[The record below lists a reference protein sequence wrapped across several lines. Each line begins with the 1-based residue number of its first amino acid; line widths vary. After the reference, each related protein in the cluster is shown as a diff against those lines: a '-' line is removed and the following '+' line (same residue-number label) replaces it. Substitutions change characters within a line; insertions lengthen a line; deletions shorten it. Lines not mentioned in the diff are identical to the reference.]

1 MHTLPLVAVGDR
13 EAARVAGGALPA
25 PTLEV
30 WREPTPNDHPDPEAG
45 EEATPYHVARLG
57 DHRARVELVHPE
69 LGRVEVEVTTAES
82 RVDVELL
89 ARSLGASI
97 ALRASEE
104 ELRGELRQRGASLR
118 NYRVRTAAA
127 TGAQLAEEEE
137 WR

>member
-1 MHTLPLVAVGDR
+1 
-13 EAARVAGGALPA
+13 
-25 PTLEV
+25 
-30 WREPTPNDHPDPEAG
+30 
-45 EEATPYHVARLG
+45 
-57 DHRARVELVHPE
+57 VHPE

-104 ELRGELRQRGASLR
+104 ELRGELRHRGASLR

-127 TGAQLAEEEE
+127 SGAVRAEEEE